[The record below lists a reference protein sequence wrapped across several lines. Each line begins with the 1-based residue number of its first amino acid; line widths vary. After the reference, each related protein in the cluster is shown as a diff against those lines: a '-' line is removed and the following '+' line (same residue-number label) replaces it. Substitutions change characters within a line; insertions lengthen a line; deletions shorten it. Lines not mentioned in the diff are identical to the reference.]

1 MELEEIKKFL
11 WVDTSYEDDYINL
24 LKEVAIEY
32 IVDALGS
39 FDETRAKQKFL
50 LLTLIK
56 DMYEKRTWV
65 VDGKNENMKY
75 IVKSIIMQE
84 QLRG

>member
-24 LKEVAIEY
+24 LREVAIEY

-56 DMYEKRTWV
+56 DMYEKRTCI
-65 VDGKNENMKY
+65 VDSKNEKMKY
-75 IVKSIIMQE
+75 IARSIIMQE
-84 QLRG
+84 QLR

>member
-56 DMYEKRTWV
+56 DMYEKRTCV

-75 IVKSIIMQE
+75 IVRSIIMQE
-84 QLRG
+84 KLRG